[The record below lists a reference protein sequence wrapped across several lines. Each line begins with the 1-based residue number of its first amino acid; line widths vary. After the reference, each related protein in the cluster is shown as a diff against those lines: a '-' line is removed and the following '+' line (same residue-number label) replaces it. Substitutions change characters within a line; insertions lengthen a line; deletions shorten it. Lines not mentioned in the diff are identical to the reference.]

1 MKNKLIY
8 LFTVLCST
16 GVFTACSND
25 NGNGDP
31 EPEVPV
37 LLKGENTYDGDKLAL
52 TYSDAVMPGK
62 QIKFGTTDGK
72 TGTLTMSGVL
82 DLSSLLSSKSDNT
95 PLAPG
100 VIPGETSTIIS
111 NIELKQSGNKYTFSG
126 TDTNDNRSV
135 EYTGE
140 VDSTKLTVSLKVKM
154 ATNNLLG
161 TWNLSEYIP
170 YQSGCIYSSW
180 KSGKE
185 FKFEVGEFPG
195 LTEPWEIAPGDFITL
210 ALTMMQFDGK
220 NPDQLLLS
228 VLKDITF
235 KEDGNIIAT
244 YSEGKNIQDPQW
256 TESPTNIA
264 QYYIKNNTVYLLLN
278 PSMLISS
285 IVTKAETSSAQDQVI
300 AGLITNILPMLGSGF
315 PLAYKIE
322 EGKLTVFA
330 DTELTMKLLSVVS
343 PLLQDETFVTE
354 LLTKMAQDPQFGG
367 FTPMVKSI
375 LRQLPEVLEKT
386 TQLELGI
393 NLVKK

>member
-16 GVFTACSND
+16 GAFTACSND

-161 TWNLSEYIP
+161 TWNLVPYNYYTAPIYVQWDSE
-170 YQSGCIYSSW
+170 
-180 KSGKE
+180 KSFGID
-185 FKFEVGEFPG
+185 FEGNGDVQEM
-195 LTEPWEIAPGDFITL
+195 APGDLVTL
-210 ALTMMQFDGK
+210 AMMMPFVDNK
-220 NPDQLLLS
+220 NPHQLLLS
-228 VLKDITF
+228 VLKNVTF
-235 KEDGNIIAT
+235 KEDGNIVAS
-244 YSEGKNIQDPQW
+244 YSKGENIQAPQW
-256 TESPTNIA
+256 EDSPANIA
-264 QYYIKNNTVYLLLN
+264 QYYVKDNTVYLLLN
-278 PSMLISS
+278 PSMIISS
-285 IVTKAETSSAQDQVI
+285 IMTKAETSSAEEQVLQ
-300 AGLITNILPMLGSGF
+300 GLITNILPMLGTGF
-315 PLAYKIE
+315 PLTYKIE
-322 EGKLTVFA
+322 GDNLTVFA
-330 DTELTMKLLSVVS
+330 NTDLTMKLLSIVS
-343 PLLQDETFVTE
+343 PLLKDESFMNE
-354 LLTKMAQDPQFGG
+354 LLNKMAQDPQFAS
-367 FTPMVKSI
+367 FMPMAKAI
-375 LRQLPEVLEKT
+375 FGQLPEVLEKT
-386 TQLELGI
+386 TKFEVGI
-393 NLVKK
+393 NLAKN

>member
-95 PLAPG
+95 PSAPG

-126 TDTNDNRSV
+126 TDTNENRSV

-161 TWNLSEYIP
+161 TWNLVPYNYYTAPIYVQWDSE
-170 YQSGCIYSSW
+170 
-180 KSGKE
+180 KSFGID
-185 FKFEVGEFPG
+185 FEGNGDVQEM
-195 LTEPWEIAPGDFITL
+195 APGNLVTL
-210 ALTMMQFDGK
+210 AMMMPFVNNK
-220 NPDQLLLS
+220 NPHQLLLS
-228 VLKDITF
+228 VLKNVTF
-235 KEDGNIIAT
+235 KEDGNIVAS
-244 YSEGKNIQDPQW
+244 YSKGENIQAPQW
-256 TESPTNIA
+256 EDSPANIA
-264 QYYIKNNTVYLLLN
+264 QYYVKDNMIYLLLN
-278 PSMLISS
+278 PSMIISS
-285 IVTKAETSSAQDQVI
+285 IMTKAETSSAEEQVLQ
-300 AGLITNILPMLGSGF
+300 GLITNILPMLGTGF
-315 PLAYKIE
+315 PLTYKIE
-322 EGKLTVFA
+322 GDNLTVFA
-330 DTELTMKLLSVVS
+330 NTDLTMKLLSIVS
-343 PLLQDETFVTE
+343 PLLKDESFMNE
-354 LLTKMAQDPQFGG
+354 LLNKMAQDPQFAS
-367 FTPMVKSI
+367 FMPMAKAI
-375 LRQLPEVLEKT
+375 FGQLPEVLEKT
-386 TQLELGI
+386 TKFEVGI
-393 NLVKK
+393 DLAKN

>member
-161 TWNLSEYIP
+161 TWNLVPYNYYTAPIYVQWDSE
-170 YQSGCIYSSW
+170 
-180 KSGKE
+180 KSFGID
-185 FKFEVGEFPG
+185 FEGNGDVQEM
-195 LTEPWEIAPGDFITL
+195 APGDLVTL
-210 ALTMMQFDGK
+210 AMMMPFVDSK
-220 NPDQLLLS
+220 NPHQLLLS
-228 VLKDITF
+228 VLKNVTF
-235 KEDGNIIAT
+235 KEDGNIVAS
-244 YSEGKNIQDPQW
+244 YSKGENIQAPQW
-256 TESPTNIA
+256 EDSPANIA
-264 QYYIKNNTVYLLLN
+264 QYYVKDNMIYLLLN
-278 PSMLISS
+278 PSMIISS
-285 IVTKAETSSAQDQVI
+285 IMTKAETSSAEEQVLQ
-300 AGLITNILPMLGSGF
+300 GLITNILPMLGTGF
-315 PLAYKIE
+315 PLTYKIE
-322 EGKLTVFA
+322 GDNLTVFA
-330 DTELTMKLLSVVS
+330 NTDLTMKLLSIVS
-343 PLLQDETFVTE
+343 PLLKDESFMNE
-354 LLTKMAQDPQFGG
+354 LLNKMAQDPQFAS
-367 FTPMVKSI
+367 FMPMAKAI
-375 LRQLPEVLEKT
+375 FGQLPEVLEKT
-386 TQLELGI
+386 TKFEVGI
-393 NLVKK
+393 DLAKN